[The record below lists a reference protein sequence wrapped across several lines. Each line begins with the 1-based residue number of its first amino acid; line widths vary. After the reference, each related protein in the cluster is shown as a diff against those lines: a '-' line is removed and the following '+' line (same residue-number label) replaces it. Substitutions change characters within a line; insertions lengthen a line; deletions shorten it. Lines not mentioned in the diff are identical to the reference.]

1 MNKSSGNFLTGLIL
15 GKMLNGNKGS
25 GSPNNG
31 GCLTSLLGFAIIAVL
46 IMVGVNYGIKG
57 VIALLV
63 VTIVI
68 IPVIIGVIKG
78 NVMANQKRVEEA
90 WELFNQKRYTQ
101 ALEKAEMMADK
112 NADAALLAGV
122 LYLNGDGCNADPKKA
137 FSFFEKG
144 YKKNVEAQA
153 YYGFLLLVG
162 AGCEQN
168 IPEGKKQLISA
179 VQKGNTYAMLRLG
192 ECQLRGENGVEKN
205 IEQGMKNLRKAADD
219 NVPYAKYLV
228 GVMQFEGRDGVPLN
242 KEKGLSLIKEA
253 AENDVRDAQD
263 YLSTLEE

>member
-1 MNKSSGNFLTGLIL
+1 MNKGSGNFLTGLIL
-15 GKMLNGNKGS
+15 GKMLSGNKGS
-25 GSPNNG
+25 GSQNNG
-31 GCLTSLLGFAIIAVL
+31 GCLTSLFGFVIIAIL
-46 IMVGVNYGIKG
+46 IMVGANYGIKG

-63 VTIVI
+63 VTVVI
-68 IPVIIGVIKG
+68 IPVIIGVIRG
-78 NVMANQKRVEEA
+78 NAMANKKRVEDA
-90 WELFNQKRYTQ
+90 WELFNQRSYTQ
-101 ALEKAEMMADK
+101 ALEEAEMMADK
-112 NADAALLAGV
+112 NADAALLAGI
-122 LYLNGDGCNADPKKA
+122 LYFNGEGCDINLEKA
-137 FSFFEKG
+137 FFFFEKG

-153 YYGFLLLVG
+153 YYGYMLLVG

-168 IPEGKKQLISA
+168 ISEGKKQLISA
-179 VQKGNTYAMLRLG
+179 VQKGNTYAMLRFG
-192 ECQLRGENGVEKN
+192 ECQLRGEYGIEKN

-263 YLSTLEE
+263 YLRTLEK